1 MTTHSLVRWHHS
13 KHGFALLGLAS
24 ALTLAPDARAVEFSF
39 ADGEVTGTL
48 DTTVSYGQM
57 WRVQGQ
63 AKDNDAL
70 NGNDGNRN
78 FDTGLASEVF
88 KVTSELEAKYQNYGV
103 FVRGSAFYDTQV
115 MDKRND
121 FEKNNPNQEPSQ
133 NYPDNSS
140 FTQGTRHTAGRS
152 ADILDAYV
160 YGNWDLYDHPL
171 TARLGKQVF
180 NWGEGLFYRGV
191 SVANPLD
198 ATKYRL
204 PGAQVKE
211 VIIPVEAFS
220 FNVGLTDSLSLEA
233 YYQFKWKPT
242 QMDAVGSYYSTSDI
256 FGAGGEAAYA
266 SIPDLAP
273 ALAAYD
279 FATTLPGGL
288 GTGPNQA
295 GRYIDPATG
304 TFKVSSVQSD
314 AKARNGGQFGISL
327 HYIAE
332 ALNYT
337 DFGFY
342 FANYHTKEP
351 VQQVDFGGYN
361 GVDMATLGSIL
372 SPATAQALATVDMSQ
387 NANVR
392 RRYVEDV
399 RVMGLSFSTT
409 IGDASVFGELA
420 YKPNLPIAVSATNDI
435 LGDLLA
441 QGIAGTATL
450 YDANQ
455 PAANACAQV
464 ANQRL
469 CRGGKV
475 ANYER
480 VEAFNASL
488 GTIYNFGPSLGFDA
502 LTGVAEVATEQ
513 LHGSS
518 LTYTGYGPN
527 AVPRKFVGT
536 PDLPS
541 NPIDRESYGYTVSM
555 RGTWSNVYA
564 GVNLSPFVVHSYDF
578 KGNSHLTGSFME
590 GRKAYTVGIRA
601 DYLKRFEAGLQYTA
615 FTGAGTSNLI
625 RDRDNV
631 SFDVQYSF

>member
-24 ALTLAPDARAVEFSF
+24 ALTLTPDARAVEFSF

-372 SPATAQALATVDMSQ
+372 GPATAQALATVDMSQ